1 MIDPHPNRDLQSYTM
16 KNRNDSAILT
26 STLSYVSLFKYLK
39 KTVPNLRCPKGI
51 HSCQWSHVTP
61 LKSPAFQTK
70 FPDVFLG

>member
-51 HSCQWSHVTP
+51 HSCQ
-61 LKSPAFQTK
+61 
-70 FPDVFLG
+70 